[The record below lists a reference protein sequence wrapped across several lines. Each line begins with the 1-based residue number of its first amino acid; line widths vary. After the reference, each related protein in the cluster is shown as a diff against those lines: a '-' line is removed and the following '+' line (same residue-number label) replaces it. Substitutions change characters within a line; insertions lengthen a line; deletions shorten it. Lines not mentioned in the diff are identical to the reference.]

1 MYQLFR
7 ALGYIHS
14 IGICHR
20 DIKPQNLLLNA
31 QTSVLK
37 LCDFGSAKMLVAGE
51 PNVAYICSRFE
62 FLIVFIDLSLCF
74 IKYD

>member
-7 ALGYIHS
+7 ALAYIHS

-31 QTSVLK
+31 QDSVLK
-37 LCDFGSAKMLVAGE
+37 LCDFGSAKMLIPGE
-51 PNVAYICSRFE
+51 PNVAYICSRYS
-62 FLIVFIDLSLCF
+62 FIIEKVLD
-74 IKYD
+74 